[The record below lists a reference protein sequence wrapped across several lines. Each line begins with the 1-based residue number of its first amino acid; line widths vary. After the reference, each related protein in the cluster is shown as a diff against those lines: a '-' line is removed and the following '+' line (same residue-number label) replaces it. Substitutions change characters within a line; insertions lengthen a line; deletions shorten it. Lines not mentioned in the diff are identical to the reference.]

1 MVETAP
7 RKQKEYLQTGAR
19 VITTVYHVT
28 KLSECSRR
36 YGSVSKTKLVMRIVF
51 KISGDKLPSDHL
63 RMNVRARFDI
73 GGGVL
78 KLFKVNLRSCSLA
91 PGPILSP
98 SFIHPPVMS
107 PNLDVV
113 PNSSRIEVYDNFTLT
128 TRNDK
133 NLMEVDSEEVG
144 TIFDSPRN
152 ISRNPNSRNDVD
164 GHGVRW
170 MENNSDAKRGQND
183 PILTRR
189 WGIWTITGEVL
200 TKEYDSGKRMLRLE
214 FFLLMFPPSQLTQ
227 CTLLTN
233 IALRR
238 QQRGKS

>member
-1 MVETAP
+1 MIVEACH
-7 RKQKEYLQTGAR
+7 
-19 VITTVYHVT
+19 VID
-28 KLSECSRR
+28 LSEYSRR
-36 YGSVSKTKLVMRIVF
+36 YGSASKINHLIGIVF
-51 KISGDKLPSDHL
+51 KISADKLPLGYL

-78 KLFKVNLRSCSLA
+78 KLFKVNLQSCSLA
-91 PGPILSP
+91 PGPVLSP
-98 SFIHPPVMS
+98 SFIHPPVVS

-133 NLMEVDSEEVG
+133 NLMEVDSEEEG

-152 ISRNPNSRNDVD
+152 ISRNPNSRNDAD

-189 WGIWTITGEVL
+189 WGI
-200 TKEYDSGKRMLRLE
+200 
-214 FFLLMFPPSQLTQ
+214 
-227 CTLLTN
+227 
-233 IALRR
+233 
-238 QQRGKS
+238 